1 MSLAASKT
9 FAVAPM
15 MDWTDRHSR
24 YFLRLISARARL
36 YTEMITAEAVLH
48 GDRDR
53 LLGFDA
59 AEHPLAVQLGG
70 AEPARLAAA
79 ARIAADYGY
88 DEINLNVGCPSD
100 RV

>member
-1 MSLAASKT
+1 MDASHQ
-9 FAVAPM
+9 FCVAPM
-15 MDWTDRHSR
+15 MDWTDRHAR

-36 YTEMITAEAVLH
+36 YTEMVTAEAVLH

-79 ARIAADYGY
+79 ARIAVDG
-88 DEINLNVGCPSD
+88 S
-100 RV
+100 